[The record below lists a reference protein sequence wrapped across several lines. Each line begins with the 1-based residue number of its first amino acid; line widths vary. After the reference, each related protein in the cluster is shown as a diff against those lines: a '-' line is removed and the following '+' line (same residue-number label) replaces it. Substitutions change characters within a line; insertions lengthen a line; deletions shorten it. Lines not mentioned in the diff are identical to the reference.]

1 MEKYQASEKPV
12 GKKGEI
18 TMQLDPVSDY
28 LTRIRNAQQAG
39 HRRVDIPASK
49 LKRAITKILVDKGYI
64 SRYIDI
70 EDNKQGVLRLF
81 LKYDAYGQPVVKEIK
96 RVSKPGLR
104 IYSAGKDLPQ
114 SYNGLGVVI
123 VSTSK
128 GVMTD
133 KEARKLNVGG
143 EILCTV
149 Y

>member
-1 MEKYQASEKPV
+1 MF
-12 GKKGEI
+12 
-18 TMQLDPVSDY
+18 DPISDY

-49 LKRAITKILVDKGYI
+49 VKRAMTKILIDKGFVNKYI
-64 SRYIDI
+64 NID
-70 EDNKQGVLRLF
+70 DGKQGMLRLF
-81 LKYDAYGQPVVKEIK
+81 LKYDAYGHPVIKKMK

-104 IYSAGKDLPQ
+104 EYCGSDEIPRAL
-114 SYNGLGVVI
+114 NGLGIVI
-123 VSTSK
+123 LSTSR

-143 EILCTV
+143 EVLCTI